1 MLSIKQMC
9 EWAEVSRSGYYNWI
23 NNTRIN
29 RARKHTQDTED
40 YALIKAAFDMMG
52 EDKGARMIHMLLL
65 QWGYL
70 MNLKKVRRLMKK
82 YGLECGIRKRKAY
95 RIKQKSELSKRIQPN
110 FVRRQFKAYGPRCVL
125 LTDITYCIYGR
136 NKTAYLCTIK
146 DAYTNEILSYT
157 VSESLE
163 MRFVL
168 ECVENLVENHGIYLH
183 DKTLIHS
190 DQGSHFTS
198 ISFQNLLKKHSIIQS
213 MSRRGNCWDNAPQE
227 SFFGHMKDAINF
239 ALMDTFEQ
247 VKTAIDAYMEY
258 YNNDR
263 PQWNLAKLP
272 PTQYYQYYQTGVY
285 PYGDLITPPAFPEVR
300 QLEIIEEPSE

>member
-1 MLSIKQMC
+1 
-9 EWAEVSRSGYYNWI
+9 
-23 NNTRIN
+23 
-29 RARKHTQDTED
+29 
-40 YALIKAAFDMMG
+40 
-52 EDKGARMIHMLLL
+52 
-65 QWGYL
+65 
-70 MNLKKVRRLMKK
+70 
-82 YGLECGIRKRKAY
+82 
-95 RIKQKSELSKRIQPN
+95 
-110 FVRRQFKAYGPRCVL
+110 
-125 LTDITYCIYGR
+125 
-136 NKTAYLCTIK
+136 
-146 DAYTNEILSYT
+146 
-157 VSESLE
+157 
-163 MRFVL
+163 
-168 ECVENLVENHGIYLH
+168 
-183 DKTLIHS
+183 
-190 DQGSHFTS
+190 
-198 ISFQNLLKKHSIIQS
+198 